1 MRISQRFA
9 FALFGAVALCPLA
22 AWGQAGGGAGRN
34 VGVVT
39 TLAGQATVA
48 RAALASPVPLRFKD
62 DVFLRDRI
70 ATAERSVVRVLLG
83 GKALVT
89 VRELS
94 TLTVTEDTGRSTVD
108 LTAGK
113 IAMGVLRQRMRPG
126 EVIEIRTPNAI
137 AAIRGTVLV
146 VELIPEPGG
155 TPGAPRYT
163 TKVHVLHGLVDVS
176 DPKNPGAPPAQ
187 VGAMQSWSRTGSDT
201 SSLVP
206 LTAAAAQ
213 QVFVGLHAA
222 PQIAESPHEFIQH
235 VTAREQAKAV
245 AVAEFLAPA
254 AAGAG
259 AGGDSAAPA
268 GMSSP
273 TAPVGSGITDA
284 PVIPVVSSTNASA
297 PPAGGAASPPT
308 GSAASPPTGLAQII
322 YNGQT
327 VTSPGSLYT
336 LSGSQQ
342 DSLAVPILEAA
353 GSSLSIA
360 QQLVQISG
368 AAAFTSSGST
378 PLLYLDPTTLTAT
391 SLLSL
396 DGGAT
401 ASLAGALFQDV
412 DGVLTLRADFLRLT
426 GSGRLLGTGA
436 AALVDLA
443 GTRAAAAG
451 SVLAM
456 SNSAVLDLISAS
468 APLLS
473 MTRSAALATG
483 SNLADI
489 SGGATVRLGQLAA
502 LTGSTLT
509 VQGHALS
516 LAGSATMTVS
526 GDLFRLAGGSAMTIT
541 NGALLSLSGSSI
553 LNVAGALVNFIGT
566 GNSLSITNNLCAAGG
581 CTMVGNIPVLVTGGA
596 TLSLGNN
603 PFPNLGQSQNTLTL
617 SPNAAV
623 ISVSGAARVKQGP

>member
-1 MRISQRFA
+1 MRSPKRFA
-9 FALFGAVALCPLA
+9 SILVGALALCPVA
-22 AWGQAGGGAGRN
+22 AWAQAASDASRN
-34 VGVVT
+34 VGIVT
-39 TLAGQATVA
+39 TLAGQVTVA
-48 RAALASPVPLRFKD
+48 RAALPNPVPLRFKD

-94 TLTVTEDTGRSTVD
+94 ALTITEDTGRATVD

-146 VELIPEPGG
+146 VELIPESGG
-155 TPGAPRYT
+155 SAGAPRYT
-163 TKVHVLHGLVDVS
+163 TKVHVLHGLVEVS

-187 VGAMQSWSRTGSDT
+187 VGTMQTWSRTGGEASA
-201 SSLVP
+201 LVP
-206 LTAAAAQ
+206 LPAAAVQ
-213 QVFVGLHAA
+213 QVFAGLHAA
-222 PQIAESPHEFIQH
+222 PQIAEGPHELIQH

-245 AVAEFLAPA
+245 AVAEFLAPEPT
-254 AAGAG
+254 G
-259 AGGDSAAPA
+259 AGGGGDSGGSSASSATSA
-268 GMSSP
+268 GSG
-273 TAPVGSGITDA
+273 TVGSGITAA
-284 PVIPVVSSTNASA
+284 PVIPLVA
-297 PPAGGAASPPT
+297 GAAPPT
-308 GSAASPPTGLAQII
+308 GGAVSPPTGLAQFI

-327 VTSPGSLYT
+327 VSNQGSLYT

-342 DSLAVPILEAA
+342 AALTVPILEAV
-353 GSSLSIA
+353 GSSLSIG

-368 AAAFTSSGST
+368 AADFASSGAT
-378 PLLYLDPTTLTAT
+378 PLLFLDPSTLTAT
-391 SLLSL
+391 SLLTL
-396 DGGAT
+396 DGSAN

-412 DGVLTLRADFLRLT
+412 DGTLTLRADFLRLT
-426 GSGRLLGTGA
+426 GSGRLQGTGTS
-436 AALVDLA
+436 ALVDLA
-443 GTRAAAAG
+443 GTSASTAG
-451 SVLAM
+451 GVLAA
-456 SNSAVLDLISAS
+456 SNSAVLDLLSAS

-473 MTRSAALATG
+473 LTRSAALATG
-483 SNLADI
+483 SSLADI
-489 SGGATVRLGQLAA
+489 SGGATVRLSQLAA
-502 LTGSTLT
+502 LTGSTLA

-541 NGALLSLSGSSI
+541 NGALLNLSGSSI

-566 GNSLSITNNLCAAGG
+566 GNSLSITNNLCAGGG
-581 CTMVGNIPVLVTGGA
+581 CTMVGNIPVLLSGGGS
-596 TLSLGNN
+596 LVLGNN
-603 PFPNLGQSQNTLTL
+603 PFPNLGQNQNTLTL

-623 ISVSGAARVKQGP
+623 IAVSGSAQVKQGP

>member
-1 MRISQRFA
+1 MRFSQRFG
-9 FALFGAVALCPLA
+9 FVLFGALALCPLA
-22 AWGQAGGGAGRN
+22 ARAQSGSDAGRN

-39 TLAGQATVA
+39 TLAGQVTVA
-48 RAALASPVPLRFKD
+48 RATLPSPVPLRFKD
-62 DVFLRDRI
+62 DVFLRDHI

-94 TLTVTEDTGRSTVD
+94 ALTITEDTGRSIVD
-108 LTAGK
+108 MTAGK

-163 TKVHVLHGLVDVS
+163 TKVHVLHGLVEVS

-187 VGAMQSWSRTGSDT
+187 VGTMQSWSRSGGDAST
-201 SSLVP
+201 LVP
-206 LTAAAAQ
+206 LTATAAQ
-213 QVFVGLHAA
+213 QLFVGLHAA
-222 PQIAESPHEFIQH
+222 PQIAEGPREFIQQ

-245 AVAEFLAPA
+245 AVAEFLAPEPT
-254 AAGAG
+254 GAG
-259 AGGDSAAPA
+259 AGGDGGAPA
-268 GMSSP
+268 AGTSSP
-273 TAPVGSGITDA
+273 DSTTGGTGSGVTDA
-284 PVIPVVSSTNASA
+284 PVIALTSGPSMRPSA
-297 PPAGGAASPPT
+297 GAGAI
-308 GSAASPPTGLAQII
+308 SPPTGLAQFI

-327 VTSPGSLYT
+327 VSSPGSLYS
-336 LSGSQQ
+336 LSGNQN

-360 QQLVQISG
+360 QQLVHLSG
-368 AAAFTSSGST
+368 AAVFSSSGST
-378 PLLYLDPTTLTAT
+378 PLLFLDPTSLTTT
-391 SLLSL
+391 SLFTL
-396 DGGAT
+396 DGGAS
-401 ASLAGALFQDV
+401 ASLAGGLFQDV
-412 DGVLTLRADFLRLT
+412 DGALTLSSDFLRLT
-426 GSGRLLGTGA
+426 GAGRLRATGVS
-436 AALVDLA
+436 ALVDLSGTQAATA
-443 GTRAAAAG
+443 GALITA
-451 SVLAM
+451 
-456 SNSAVLDLISAS
+456 SNGAVLDLISAS
-468 APLLS
+468 VPLLS

-489 SGGATVRLGQLAA
+489 SGGATMKLGQLAA
-502 LTGSTLT
+502 LTGSTLA

-526 GDLFRLAGGSAMTIT
+526 GDLFRLAGGSTMTIT
-541 NGALLSLSGSSI
+541 NGALLNLSGSSI

-566 GNSLSITNNLCAAGG
+566 GNTLSITNNLCAGG
-581 CTMVGNIPVLVTGGA
+581 SCRMIGNIPVLVTGGA
-596 TLSLGNN
+596 SLTLGSNA
-603 PFPNLGQSQNTLTL
+603 FPNLGQNSNTLSL

-623 ISVSGAARVKQGP
+623 ISVSGSAAVKQGP